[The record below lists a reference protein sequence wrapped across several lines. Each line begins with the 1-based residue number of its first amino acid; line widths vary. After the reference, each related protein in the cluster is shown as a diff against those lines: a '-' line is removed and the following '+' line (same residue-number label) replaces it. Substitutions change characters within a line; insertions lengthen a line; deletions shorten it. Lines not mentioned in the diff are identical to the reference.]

1 MLKAGRLSVQSL
13 ADSFYNVGEDDI
25 TLPAAEKLH
34 WVKKSARGCIGKSE
48 KDLC

>member
-34 WVKKSARGCIGKSE
+34 WVKKVQEVALKKRKNMY
-48 KDLC
+48 

>member
-25 TLPAAEKLH
+25 TITDG
-34 WVKKSARGCIGKSE
+34 VKY
-48 KDLC
+48 DNY